1 MWFQRYPVVLE
12 LSAGER
18 ERALIWLMKNHSTL
32 DCKVEDRADGGSAV
46 RVRDEDAAVL
56 EALAGILDGR

>member
-1 MWFQRYPVVLE
+1 MWFQRYPMVLE

-18 ERALIWLMKNHSTL
+18 DRALMWLMKNHSTL
-32 DCKVEDRADGGSAV
+32 DCKIEERSHGGAVV
-46 RVRDEDAAVL
+46 RVRDEDAPIL